1 MGVHQAGHSCDLQ
14 GDALTSATDGLT
26 QAGLARALGISRAQ
40 ARLLLAK
47 GVFKA
52 DEHGKIS
59 LSEAKK
65 AYSEYQS
72 SLKKGKSERSRK
84 AAGKLLEAIGTE
96 IPDDSDFKEVYR
108 RWMASVESDPI
119 GVLNAAK
126 AYLTAL
132 QVQEQKLKVDEQE
145 KRLIPVE
152 RVNHD
157 AEEIGTL
164 IRSKLITIPSRVS
177 TICEGRTARDIEE
190 IIDIE
195 INKALEELQKL
206 FVRD

>member
-1 MGVHQAGHSCDLQ
+1 M
-14 GDALTSATDGLT
+14 TSAADGLT

-65 AYSEYQS
+65 AYSEYKS

-96 IPDDSDFKEVYR
+96 IPDDSDFKDVYK
-108 RWMASVESDPI
+108 RWIAAVESDPI

-132 QVQEQKLKVDEQE
+132 QAKSEKIKLDELE
-145 KRLIPVE
+145 GRLIPIEKVTQ
-152 RVNHD
+152 D
-157 AEEIGTL
+157 AEHCAEL
-164 IRSKLITIPSRVS
+164 IRSKLITIPSRAA
-177 TICEGRTARDIEE
+177 TICEGRPAREIEE
-190 IIDIE
+190 IITDE
-195 INKALEELQKL
+195 VNSALEELQKL
-206 FVRD
+206 LA

>member
-1 MGVHQAGHSCDLQ
+1 MTFQDGCSQRQIADELGV
-14 GDALTSATDGLT
+14 
-26 QAGLARALGISRAQ
+26 SRAQ
-40 ARLLLAK
+40 VCLMREK

-96 IPDDSDFKEVYR
+96 IPDDSDFKDVYR

-132 QVQEQKLKVDEQE
+132 QAKAEKLKLDELEGRLLTVE
-145 KRLIPVE
+145 K
-152 RVNHD
+152 VNQD
-157 AEEIGTL
+157 AEHCAEL
-164 IRSKLITIPSRVS
+164 IRSKLITIPSRAA
-177 TICEGRTARDIEE
+177 TICEGRSAREIEE
-190 IIDIE
+190 IITDE
-195 INKALEELQKL
+195 VNSALEELQKL
-206 FVRD
+206 LA